1 MLRRHIGKL
10 IAILI
15 GVPLGVGVFTFHY
28 AGGTSYLSKDPA
40 ACANCHIMNSQYDSW
55 QKASHHG
62 VATCVDCHLPTDLV
76 GKYEAKLVNGYNHSK
91 AFTFQDFSEPIMIT
105 ERNAE
110 ILQDNCLRCHGD
122 LLHETTLAAAKDPKG
137 MRCVHCHRTV
147 GHGQTLG
154 LGGPDRGVAAE
165 RK

>member
-1 MLRRHIGKL
+1 MLGGRVGKW

-15 GVPLGVGVFTFHY
+15 GIPLGIGLFTFHY
-28 AGGTSYLSKDPA
+28 AGGTSYLSTDPA

-62 VATCVDCHLPTDLV
+62 VAACVDCHLPVDFI
-76 GKYEAKLVNGYNHSK
+76 GKYKAKMVNGYNHSK
-91 AFTFQDFSEPIMIT
+91 AFTLQDFPEPILIT

-110 ILQDNCLRCHGD
+110 ILQENCLRCHGD
-122 LLHETTLAAAKDPKG
+122 LLHHSTYEAAKDVKA
-137 MRCVHCHRTV
+137 MRCVHCHRWV
-147 GHGQTLG
+147 GHGETLG
-154 LGGPDRGVAAE
+154 LGGPDRGDAAE